1 MRSTIKSTFSNVLFA
16 QLRANKDK
24 CMIKILLFLG
34 TNPISLTQTFSV
46 YLFVLG
52 LFNGGKDKIK
62 KNLGPVKSLKVTQA
76 LQAKTLI
83 HEII

>member
-1 MRSTIKSTFSNVLFA
+1 MRSTIKSTFGNVLFA

-34 TNPISLTQTFSV
+34 TNPILSSLTQTFSV

-52 LFNGGKDKIK
+52 LFNGGKDKIRK
-62 KNLGPVKSLKVTQA
+62 KSRA
-76 LQAKTLI
+76 S
-83 HEII
+83 